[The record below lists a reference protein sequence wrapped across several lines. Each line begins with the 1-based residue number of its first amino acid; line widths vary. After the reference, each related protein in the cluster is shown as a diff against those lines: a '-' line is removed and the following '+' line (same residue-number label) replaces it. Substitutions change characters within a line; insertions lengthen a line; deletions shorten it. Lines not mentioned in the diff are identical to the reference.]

1 MTITEDLHMLLYVAL
16 GGALG
21 SVGRYLVAGSLK
33 GVGGTDFPWH
43 MIAVNTLGCILVG
56 FFVAV
61 LYVKLPHP
69 RWINLFYWGFIGGFT
84 AFSSFIKEGMHFF
97 LHGEHITGFL
107 YISLLHS
114 AWTLLPFLLMPLIF
128 AIGNIFTESLPVT
141 LIRYFS
147 WSGGVWMGFIFYSV
161 LLSIFYGV
169 CWLLGRFSQSPN
181 LAPNAA
187 ITIFFIAF
195 LGTGLGVY
203 QALHPHVR
211 RITLRTYKPLTRSM
225 RIVFAS
231 DLHFGTLWGR
241 RYGQKLVSRINAEDP
256 DLVIFGGD
264 LVDRSLSFVMREGSM
279 DALRSLRAP
288 MGLYSVMGNHDLM
301 AGTGE
306 QERTYLE
313 RMGIRFIVNESIPVS
328 SSVWITGLDDE
339 RFGKKGYEAPAAQG
353 SDLHIFAEHEPYH
366 VLEASQ
372 KEYDLYFA
380 GHTHGGQFIPLNLIT
395 QRLFALD
402 HGTQAFGN
410 MLATV
415 STGHGLS
422 VIPMRLGVPPEIV
435 VVSVEPI
442 KK

>member
-1 MTITEDLHMLLYVAL
+1 MFFLIVTAL
-16 GGALG
+16 G
-21 SVGRYLVAGSLK
+21 
-33 GVGGTDFPWH
+33 
-43 MIAVNTLGCILVG
+43 LVG
-56 FFVAV
+56 STFS
-61 LYVKLPHP
+61 
-69 RWINLFYWGFIGGFT
+69 WG
-84 AFSSFIKEGMHFF
+84 MYR
-97 LHGEHITGFL
+97 TGF
-107 YISLLHS
+107 SLLHS

-366 VLEASQ
+366 AEHEPYHVLEASQ

>member
-1 MTITEDLHMLLYVAL
+1 MFFLIVTAL
-16 GGALG
+16 G
-21 SVGRYLVAGSLK
+21 
-33 GVGGTDFPWH
+33 
-43 MIAVNTLGCILVG
+43 LVG
-56 FFVAV
+56 STFS
-61 LYVKLPHP
+61 
-69 RWINLFYWGFIGGFT
+69 WG
-84 AFSSFIKEGMHFF
+84 MYR
-97 LHGEHITGFL
+97 TGF
-107 YISLLHS
+107 SLLHS

-256 DLVIFGGD
+256 DLV
-264 LVDRSLSFVMREGSM
+264 M